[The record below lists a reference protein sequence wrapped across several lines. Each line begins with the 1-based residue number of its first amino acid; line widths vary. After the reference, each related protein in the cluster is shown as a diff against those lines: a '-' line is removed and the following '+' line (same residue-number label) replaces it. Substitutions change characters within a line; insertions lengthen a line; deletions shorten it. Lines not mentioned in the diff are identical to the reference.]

1 MTDAG
6 DSLRTHAEEVLATRS
21 VEQMTGCEWAEVL
34 KTGSG
39 LFGRFQGLGSRGDPI
54 DLEQAHRLASLGYQR
69 APRDLRQEF
78 TVLLVSVLLVRGRYD
93 SDPRRRATVA
103 GMTRQLCRSYLDAGD
118 KSSLQTAAE
127 IARLWERCATIA
139 GASAEAAEAEA
150 MAASAAR
157 ASGS

>member
-1 MTDAG
+1 MTDDG
-6 DSLRTHAEEVLATRS
+6 DSLRAHAEEVLAAWPAKG
-21 VEQMTGCEWAEVL
+21 MTEGEWAEAL
-34 KTGSG
+34 KTGAA
-39 LFGRFQGLGSRGDPI
+39 LFERFQGLGSRGDPA
-54 DLEQAHRLASLGYQR
+54 DLECAHRLARLGYQH
-69 APRDLRQEF
+69 APRDFHQEF

-103 GMTRQLCRSYLDAGD
+103 SMARQLCRSYLDAGD
-118 KSSLQTAAE
+118 KSSLQTGAE
-127 IARLWERCATIA
+127 IAKLWERCATIA

>member
-6 DSLRTHAEEVLATRS
+6 DSLRAHAEEVLAAWPA
-21 VEQMTGCEWAEVL
+21 EGLAEGEWSQAL
-34 KTGSG
+34 KTGAA
-39 LFGRFQGLGSRGDPI
+39 LFARFQRRGSRGDPI

-69 APRDLRQEF
+69 APAGFRQEF

-103 GMTRQLCRSYLDAGD
+103 SMTRQLCRSYLEAGD
-118 KSSLQTAAE
+118 KSSLQTVTE

-157 ASGS
+157 ASGL